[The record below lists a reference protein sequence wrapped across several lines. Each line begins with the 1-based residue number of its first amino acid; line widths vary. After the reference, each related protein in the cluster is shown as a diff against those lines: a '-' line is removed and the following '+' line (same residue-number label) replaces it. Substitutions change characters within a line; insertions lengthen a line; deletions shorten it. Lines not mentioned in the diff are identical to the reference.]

1 MEIEVESWCN
11 LVLRDY
17 LKNPYFAHFQ
27 TYLFTPDSS
36 ETPCIKKSSIF
47 ISLFKASRKNI
58 RFCSCKCTY
67 LIKQSPYVFFWCVC
81 VSVFCCLYHTRF
93 SVQCLVIDDFPSA
106 FSAVLINV
114 LWVEGIDANMQ
125 VRHKN
130 LLHCTLDCIF
140 QNMPDYTIRYF

>member
-27 TYLFTPDSS
+27 IYLFTPDSS
-36 ETPCIKKSSIF
+36 EAVYL
-47 ISLFKASRKNI
+47 SLCLKPPTETCCTI
-58 RFCSCKCTY
+58 RFCSRKCTY

-106 FSAVLINV
+106 FSAALINV

-125 VRHKN
+125 VRHKD
-130 LLHCTLDCIF
+130 LFHCTLDCIF